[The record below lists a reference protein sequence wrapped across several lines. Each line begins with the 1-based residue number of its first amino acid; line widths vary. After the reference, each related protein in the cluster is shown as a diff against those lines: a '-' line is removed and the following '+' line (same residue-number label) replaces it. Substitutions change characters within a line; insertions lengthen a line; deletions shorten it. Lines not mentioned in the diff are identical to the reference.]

1 MAHDIERL
9 KREIE
14 ELEKQIASH
23 PFEGLFDRK
32 RADQLQDKL
41 KKKRKELARLQS
53 GESDLEEHEHGEDH
67 PDVHEFIGSIEET
80 PDLGP
85 DFPMGID
92 ADEPQPR
99 PKAAKP
105 PVGAV
110 PLAAKTVARVSPAA
124 KPVAKKAAKAVKK
137 TAAKAKP
144 KAKPQPKPKPK
155 PKAAAKKKAAAKPA
169 KKKGKR

>member
-53 GESDLEEHEHGEDH
+53 GAEEIDLHEHGEEH
-67 PDVHEFIGSIEET
+67 ADVHELIGSIEET

-85 DFPMGID
+85 DFPLGID
-92 ADEPQPR
+92 ADEPHPR
-99 PKAAKP
+99 PRAPKP
-105 PVGAV
+105 PAGAV
-110 PLAAKTVARVSPAA
+110 PAAGMVAAKVSPAA
-124 KPVAKKAAKAVKK
+124 KPVAKKTAKPVKK
-137 TAAKAKP
+137 AAAKAKP
-144 KAKPQPKPKPK
+144 KAKPKPKPKPK
-155 PKAAAKKKAAAKPA
+155 PKATAKKKAAAKPA